1 MVAEPRKA
9 YWRFDRDQ
17 SNRVSTERI
26 GRGQPTAD
34 AESPVAGVAEPHTA
48 SDGDKVVRMALPHA
62 SQLRRAI
69 DQGQS
74 GDKVAYPDPA
84 AAPLGTD
91 DEAAGTPPGPERV
104 ATALAH
110 EGGAPV
116 AAPATAD
123 PDQGGRI
130 GLLLTLVAAAA
141 LAIVVAIV
149 LARAAA
155 P

>member
-1 MVAEPRKA
+1 MMAEPRKA

-34 AESPVAGVAEPHTA
+34 AESPVADEAEPHTA
-48 SDGDKVVRMALPHA
+48 SDGDKVVRMARPHA

-91 DEAAGTPPGPERV
+91 DEAAGTTPGPERV

-110 EGGAPV
+110 EACP
-116 AAPATAD
+116 
-123 PDQGGRI
+123 
-130 GLLLTLVAAAA
+130 
-141 LAIVVAIV
+141 
-149 LARAAA
+149 
-155 P
+155 